1 MKINNKKE
9 LQSIAIND
17 FADIDY
23 KDFVMVYKECTKD
36 PYFLTIDT
44 ELPAS
49 DPLRFK
55 NNLFHFFK
63 NNSN

>member
-9 LQSIAIND
+9 LQSIAINH

-36 PYFLTIDT
+36 PYFFDY
-44 ELPAS
+44 
-49 DPLRFK
+49 
-55 NNLFHFFK
+55 
-63 NNSN
+63 